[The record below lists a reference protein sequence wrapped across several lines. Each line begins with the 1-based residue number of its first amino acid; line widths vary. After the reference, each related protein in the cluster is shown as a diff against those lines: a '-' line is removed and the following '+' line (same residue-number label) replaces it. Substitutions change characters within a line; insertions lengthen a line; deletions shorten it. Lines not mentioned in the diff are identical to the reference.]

1 MELFKR
7 MKIFCPKCNQKYDL
21 TEEFI
26 GEEVECFV
34 CNYEFEVK
42 LPEEPSASTPETPPE
57 KDKTEKKEPGIGKT
71 VPTTLATPLAVP
83 KKAVIIP
90 EKPLKPVVKKAIVT
104 PEVAEEKVPPPATA
118 TTSEKNDAAE
128 KTIASQPQAAQT
140 AEPEPQP
147 EKASDTT
154 SHIDEGVNIP
164 DENAPLPVE
173 EKLALARKKA
183 EQAEEELDE
192 PKVTVTR
199 SLFKLPDRSKQN
211 LIQDDESHVSP
222 DEKSSDGQFPKY
234 IDDEDEEEEE
244 GEDQTETA
252 EKETADLE
260 SENSKQEKNED
271 EFESFLEKA
280 KKAFDNSGKVSA
292 PESKKKYI
300 IVMVAVFCML
310 LGNAGIAFSPQMYS
324 FIPAVVL
331 LLAAFLL
338 SLAIIYQRQVVYGL
352 LILVVT
358 LAVPS
363 YVFTENL
370 DKGIAKLFGHTPL
383 EYAVEDQKNEKS
395 APNEEKK
402 TDLSDLYGYPEKDNP
417 KQNETVQDA
426 QIQKIQGAFG
436 FHLGEIFKP
445 KSASDNMTIATGE
458 TLYRIKPKE
467 KFRKFNTYYVL
478 ITPVSKKIYGIW
490 AEVDLKNRPQAEREF
505 KVVLTLLEKKYETKA
520 AAGIIP
526 SMLRKSIKINNRT
539 ITLSSSIIGEVK
551 LHYTDDLLKAQADKE
566 AVMQEASKQSPN
578 QL

>member
-1 MELFKR
+1 

-34 CNYEFEVK
+34 CNFEFEVK
-42 LPEEPSASTPETPPE
+42 LPDEPSAPEPKTSPE
-57 KDKTEKKEPGIGKT
+57 KEKPEKKEPGIGKT

-104 PEVAEEKVPPPATA
+104 PEEAGEKTPPPATA
-118 TTSEKNDAAE
+118 TAPEKNVTAE
-128 KTIASQPQAAQT
+128 PPSASQPQTAKP
-140 AEPEPQP
+140 AEPESQP
-147 EKASDTT
+147 EKASEPA

-199 SLFKLPDRSKQN
+199 SLFKLPDRSRQN
-211 LIQDDESHVSP
+211 LIDDEEPHAMP

-234 IDDEDEEEEE
+234 IDDEEDE
-244 GEDQTETA
+244 DA
-252 EKETADLE
+252 E
-260 SENSKQEKNED
+260 SEYPEEDATQETSDREPESPEQEKKDD

-280 KKAFDNSGKVSA
+280 KKAFANSKKVSE

-300 IVMVAVFCML
+300 IVLVAVFCML

-324 FIPAVVL
+324 FIPALIL
-331 LLAAFLL
+331 LMAAFLL

-352 LILVVT
+352 LILTVT
-358 LAVPS
+358 LAMPS

-370 DKGIAKLFGHTPL
+370 DKGIAKLVGHTPL
-383 EYAVEDQKNEKS
+383 EYAVENQKEETS
-395 APNEEKK
+395 ASKEEKK
-402 TDLSDLYGYPEKDNP
+402 TDLSDLYGYPEKDNLKP
-417 KQNETVQDA
+417 DETAQDA
-426 QIQKIQGAFG
+426 QTQKIQGAFG
-436 FHLGEIFKP
+436 FYLGENFKP
-445 KSASDNMTIATGE
+445 AAASDNTTIATGE

-467 KFRKFNTYYVL
+467 KFRKFSTYYVL
-478 ITPVSKKIYGIW
+478 ITPVGKKIYGIW

-539 ITLSSSIIGEVK
+539 ITLSSSIGGEVK

-566 AVMQEASKQSPN
+566 AVMQEAAKQSPN